1 VASHSGLGLTIYD
14 TMTDDQEFQC
24 ADVRERN
31 RRLAQWAG
39 RHMGFS
45 GAWLDAYE
53 QEVAAADYEAPG
65 SEDVVRKIASDFA
78 IHGVT
83 LDADTI
89 RAQIRR
95 LGG

>member
-1 VASHSGLGLTIYD
+1 
-14 TMTDDQEFQC
+14 MTDDREFQC

-39 RHMGFS
+39 RQMGFS

-78 IHGVT
+78 NHGVT